1 MVIRILCVGMGGF
14 IGAILR
20 YAISGQVQSWS
31 KSIDFPYGT
40 LVVNIIGCLIIGL
53 LSYLSETR
61 GMFSAEVRLFLFIGI
76 LGSFTTYS
84 TFSNEA
90 LTLLSDGK
98 QLAALTYI
106 GTHLLLGLGA
116 VWLGHVLAW
125 QIWR

>member
-1 MVIRILCVGMGGF
+1 MVIRILYVGLGGF
-14 IGAILR
+14 LGAVLR

-40 LVVNIIGCLIIGL
+40 LVVNILGCLAIGF
-53 LSYLSETR
+53 LSYASESR
-61 GMFSAEVRLFLFIGI
+61 GFFSAEMRLCVSIGI

-90 LTLLSDGK
+90 MTLLGDGK
-98 QLAALTYI
+98 HLAALIYM
-106 GTHLLLGLGA
+106 GTHLFLGLGA

>member
-14 IGAILR
+14 LGAILR
-20 YAISGQVQSWS
+20 YAISGQVQNWS

-40 LVVNIIGCLIIGL
+40 LVVNILGCLVIGL

-61 GMFSAEVRLFLFIGI
+61 GMFSAEVRLCVFIGI

-90 LTLLSDGK
+90 MTLLGDGK
-98 QLAALTYI
+98 HLVALTYI
-106 GTHLLLGLGA
+106 GAHLFLGLGA